1 MKENEMGNA
10 CVRHRGKRSAK
21 YYFATLRREYNLE
34 VLGVDGKIVRK
45 RDVAVLGYENVELIH
60 LVQEW
65 VWWQAL
71 LKAIMYFPAALN
83 AEFLDNTKD

>member
-1 MKENEMGNA
+1 MEKGSCSVGCE
-10 CVRHRGKRSAK
+10 
-21 YYFATLRREYNLE
+21 T
-34 VLGVDGKIVRK
+34 
-45 RDVAVLGYENVELIH
+45 VELIH

-71 LKAIMYFPAALN
+71 LKAVIYFSAALN